1 MATLEERIQNLTQDI
16 NPSSGRMSDEEVRRI
31 RQNDPMAARFGSA
44 DTGFYTDQP
53 KDFTNEEKVYN
64 TLVEL
69 QRNAQTPEESE
80 KLLQMISQRNKT
92 LLSGVPDP
100 MMSGVDT
107 NPMQPLVE
115 MGFGEQVDII
125 LGNPAD
131 SDISRQAQQQII
143 NEMGTGMDIDSF
155 LMEVNNLAP
164 KGAMSNIDAE
174 VMQRLMS
181 AGRDG
186 DTAIGHLTEGEVVI
200 PAPVLEANPQA
211 ANMLEQ
217 TMTQMG
223 IDPRT
228 RVVDSTGEIGGIA
241 SINPETGFQEFG
253 FLSDVWK
260 KAKKVVKAVAP
271 IAVNFIPGV
280 GPLAK
285 AALTAGI
292 GKASGLS
299 TKDALLGGALSY
311 GGSKLFGGT
320 PAAGSAGKA
329 STGNIFS
336 RVGEY
341 IMPGKDG
348 IGLLGNLGKS
358 ASGAYEYVM
367 PGKDNVGLF
376 GNVKSGIG
384 NLFNSTPESDII
396 KYDPVNQGYV
406 NIQTGMPA
414 TASEIASLT
423 SQSGLG
429 RIEDL
434 FKTVTGDDGM
444 TRTQE
449 LQLAGYTPEQ
459 IEQLKANGTFNA
471 VVSQVRDQNQGQGRG
486 AVGAIQN
493 ALTGGG
499 DGTSSGGMGMMGKLG
514 IAGLAGL
521 IGKLAY
527 EEAKNQKGVPLTP
540 LTQMDQLGRYNI
552 AAEMARQAG
561 EGSPSRVEYGLN
573 PEGMPALSGG
583 RPTVSEGMVY
593 QPPEKRMMAY
603 GGIMNLNGG
612 GSTGFAERMEVA
624 DKLIDSLI
632 PTRKET
638 GAAINEDE
646 RNLLNRY
653 SIDRAVE
660 AVPFVPNFIE
670 NLVQSD
676 KYKDFE
682 SATMDFITP
691 ALRHESGAAI
701 TYDEIN
707 AMKKSLIP
715 MPGDREE
722 VIEAKSMARKNI
734 INKMRSMNSDT
745 QEPNKT
751 KVFAPQRRYD
761 GGIMNLNMGGMPR
774 YNYGGGVQYFNQ
786 GGTVAMAEGGDMDAT
801 INIENFPV
809 KDGQI
814 DGPGTETS
822 DDIPAML
829 SDGEFVMTAKAVKGA
844 GAFNINDNNGILTLT
859 PNGDPSRDSGTR
871 VMYKLMEHFGKVA

>member
-1 MATLEERIQNLTQDI
+1 MATLEERLQNLTQDI
-16 NPSSGRMSDEEVRRI
+16 NPSSRRMSDEEVRRI

-107 NPMQPLVE
+107 SIMQPLVE
-115 MGFGEQVDII
+115 MGFEKQVRVI
-125 LGNPAD
+125 LSTPQNSPE
-131 SDISRQAQQQII
+131 SIEAQHQII
-143 NEMGTGMDIDSF
+143 NEMGTGMDIDAF
-155 LMEVNNLAP
+155 VQTIREVAP
-164 KGAMSNIDAE
+164 PAIQEELLRDRMQPVGAMSNVDAE

-384 NLFNSTPESDII
+384 SLFGGGQQLPEIEALPDGSYSVDGKIMGYSEMIDAGLMDRSGNLIRSPLANLSNNDGNFLSSLMGPSQGSVLD
-396 KYDPVNQGYV
+396 YDPA
-406 NIQTGMPA
+406 TG
-414 TASEIASLT
+414 SG
-423 SQSGLG
+423 QSRLGL
-429 RIEDL
+429 IED
-434 FKTVTGDDGM
+434 FIKGGSK
-444 TRTQE
+444 
-449 LQLAGYTPEQ
+449 
-459 IEQLKANGTFNA
+459 KATESIF
-471 VVSQVRDQNQGQGRG
+471 
-486 AVGAIQN
+486 
-493 ALTGGG
+493 GGG
-499 DGTSSGGMGMMGKLG
+499 DDTSSGGMGMMGKLG

-583 RPTVSEGMVY
+583 RPTVSEAMVY
-593 QPPEKRMMAY
+593 QPPEKRMMA
-603 GGIMNLNGG
+603 
-612 GSTGFAERMEVA
+612 
-624 DKLIDSLI
+624 
-632 PTRKET
+632 
-638 GAAINEDE
+638 
-646 RNLLNRY
+646 
-653 SIDRAVE
+653 
-660 AVPFVPNFIE
+660 
-670 NLVQSD
+670 Q
-676 KYKDFE
+676 
-682 SATMDFITP
+682 
-691 ALRHESGAAI
+691 
-701 TYDEIN
+701 
-707 AMKKSLIP
+707 
-715 MPGDREE
+715 
-722 VIEAKSMARKNI
+722 
-734 INKMRSMNSDT
+734 
-745 QEPNKT
+745 
-751 KVFAPQRRYD
+751 

-786 GGTVAMAEGGDMDAT
+786 GGAVAMAEGGDMDAT
-801 INIENFPV
+801 INIEEFPA

-814 DGPGTETS
+814 DGPGTEVS

>member
-16 NPSSGRMSDEEVRRI
+16 NPMGAMSDMDAERLMIIQQPQEFISNPKGQSTKLRMEAMLRLPKGSLSDSDALRMLQMMGGELNTQALPSVYQTLKSLVGDSRNETVGSGVMSDRDAQ
-31 RQNDPMAARFGSA
+31 RVMAALGDNNRAGRIFE
-44 DTGFYTDQP
+44 D
-53 KDFTNEEKVYN
+53 NENFFREMRIGDEVVYKGDN
-64 TLVEL
+64 QVMSQDVFRAENPYARPTVASEST
-69 QRNAQTPEESE
+69 RGTMSDIEGDMVMNAMPDAV
-80 KLLQMISQRNKT
+80 RANKS

-107 NPMQPLVE
+107 SIMQPLVE
-115 MGFGEQVDII
+115 MGFEKQVRVI
-125 LGNPAD
+125 LSTPQNSPE
-131 SDISRQAQQQII
+131 SIEAQHQII
-143 NEMGTGMDIDSF
+143 NEMGTGMDIDAF
-155 LMEVNNLAP
+155 VQTVREVAP
-164 KGAMSNIDAE
+164 PAIQEELLRDRMQPVGAMSNIDAE

-320 PAAGSAGKA
+320 PAAGKA

-336 RVGEY
+336 RAKDYVFKGS
-341 IMPGKDG
+341 DG

-358 ASGAYEYVM
+358 AYNAYDYVM
-367 PGKDNVGLF
+367 PGSDGVGLF

-384 NLFNSTPESDII
+384 SLFGGGQPEFEMLPDGTY
-396 KYDPVNQGYV
+396 K
-406 NIQTGMPA
+406 
-414 TASEIASLT
+414 EIASGDVFGIEELRQAGKIDRAGNLVN
-423 SQSGLG
+423 SPVANAFSDQSNLG

-444 TRTQE
+444 TRTEE
-449 LQLAGYTPEQ
+449 LVSAGYSPED
-459 IEQLKANGTFNA
+459 IEVAKANGTFNA
-471 VVSQVRDQNQGQGRG
+471 LVAKARSEGKVVSNRG

-499 DGTSSGGMGMMGKLG
+499 DSTTSGGMGMMGKLG

-527 EEAKNQKGVPLTP
+527 EEAKDQKGVPLTP

-552 AAEMARQAG
+552 EAEIARRTGA
-561 EGSPSRVEYGLN
+561 EAPSRVEFGLN

-583 RPTVSEGMVY
+583 SP
-593 QPPEKRMMAY
+593 RMAAY
-603 GGIMNLNGG
+603 
-612 GSTGFAERMEVA
+612 
-624 DKLIDSLI
+624 
-632 PTRKET
+632 
-638 GAAINEDE
+638 
-646 RNLLNRY
+646 
-653 SIDRAVE
+653 
-660 AVPFVPNFIE
+660 
-670 NLVQSD
+670 
-676 KYKDFE
+676 
-682 SATMDFITP
+682 
-691 ALRHESGAAI
+691 
-701 TYDEIN
+701 
-707 AMKKSLIP
+707 
-715 MPGDREE
+715 
-722 VIEAKSMARKNI
+722 
-734 INKMRSMNSDT
+734 
-745 QEPNKT
+745 
-751 KVFAPQRRYD
+751 

-801 INIENFPV
+801 INIEDFPV

-814 DGPGTETS
+814 DGPGTEVS

-844 GAFNINDNNGILTLT
+844 GSFNINDNNGILTLT

>member
-1 MATLEERIQNLTQDI
+1 LPKGSLSDSDALRMLMMMGGELNTQALPSVYETMKNLVGDLRNQTVGPGVMTDRDAQRVMQALGGNNNTMPI
-16 NPSSGRMSDEEVRRI
+16 GSGVMSDRE
-31 RQNDPMAARFGSA
+31 A
-44 DTGFYTDQP
+44 DM
-53 KDFTNEEKVYN
+53 VM
-64 TLVEL
+64 
-69 QRNAQTPEESE
+69 NAMPS
-80 KLLQMISQRNKT
+80 
-92 LLSGVPDP
+92 
-100 MMSGVDT
+100 

-164 KGAMSNIDAE
+164 KGAMTNIDAE
-174 VMQRLMS
+174 GMQRLMS

-384 NLFNSTPESDII
+384 SLFGGGQQPYTDAEIGSMLETM
-396 KYDPVNQGYV
+396 DPSMVEQAVNQRNLLISQG
-406 NIQTGMPA
+406 
-414 TASEIASLT
+414 
-423 SQSGLG
+423 SQSNLG

-499 DGTSSGGMGMMGKLG
+499 DDTSSGGMGMMGKLG

-527 EEAKNQKGVPLTP
+527 EEAKDQKGVPLTP

-552 AAEMARQAG
+552 EAEIARRTGA
-561 EGSPSRVEYGLN
+561 EAPSRVEFGLN

-583 RPTVSEGMVY
+583 SP
-593 QPPEKRMMAY
+593 RM
-603 GGIMNLNGG
+603 
-612 GSTGFAERMEVA
+612 
-624 DKLIDSLI
+624 
-632 PTRKET
+632 
-638 GAAINEDE
+638 AA
-646 RNLLNRY
+646 
-653 SIDRAVE
+653 
-660 AVPFVPNFIE
+660 
-670 NLVQSD
+670 Q
-676 KYKDFE
+676 
-682 SATMDFITP
+682 
-691 ALRHESGAAI
+691 
-701 TYDEIN
+701 
-707 AMKKSLIP
+707 
-715 MPGDREE
+715 
-722 VIEAKSMARKNI
+722 
-734 INKMRSMNSDT
+734 
-745 QEPNKT
+745 
-751 KVFAPQRRYD
+751 

-774 YNYGGGVQYFNQ
+774 YNFGGGVQYFNQ

-844 GAFNINDNNGILTLT
+844 GSFNINDNNGILTLT

>member
-16 NPSSGRMSDEEVRRI
+16 NPMGSGVMSDQDAERLMIIQQPQEFISNPKGQSTKLRMEAMLRL
-31 RQNDPMAARFGSA
+31 PKGSLSDSDA
-44 DTGFYTDQP
+44 
-53 KDFTNEEKVYN
+53 
-64 TLVEL
+64 L
-69 QRNAQTPEESE
+69 RM
-80 KLLQMISQRNKT
+80 LQMMGGELNTQALPSVYQTLKSLVGDSRNETVGSGVMSDRDAQRVMQALGGNNNTMPIGSGVMSDREMERLMNAMPDAVRANKS

-107 NPMQPLVE
+107 SIMQPLVE
-115 MGFGEQVDII
+115 MGFEQQVRVI
-125 LGNPAD
+125 LSTPQNSPE
-131 SDISRQAQQQII
+131 SIEAQHQII
-143 NEMGTGMDIDSF
+143 NEMGTGMDIDAF
-155 LMEVNNLAP
+155 VQTIREVAP
-164 KGAMSNIDAE
+164 PAVQEELLRDRMQPVGAMSNVDAE

-320 PAAGSAGKA
+320 PAAGKA

-336 RVGEY
+336 RAKDYVFKGS
-341 IMPGKDG
+341 DG

-358 ASGAYEYVM
+358 AYNAYDYVM
-367 PGKDNVGLF
+367 PGSDGVGLF

-384 NLFNSTPESDII
+384 SLFGGGQPEFEMLPDGTY
-396 KYDPVNQGYV
+396 K
-406 NIQTGMPA
+406 
-414 TASEIASLT
+414 EIASGDVFGIEELRQAGKIDRAGNLVN
-423 SQSGLG
+423 SPVANAFSDQSNLG

-444 TRTQE
+444 TRTEE
-449 LQLAGYTPEQ
+449 LVSAGYSPED
-459 IEQLKANGTFNA
+459 IEAAKANGTFNA
-471 VVSQVRDQNQGQGRG
+471 LVAKARSEGKVVSNRG

-499 DGTSSGGMGMMGKLG
+499 DSTSSGGMGMMGKLG

-583 RPTVSEGMVY
+583 SPRNA
-593 QPPEKRMMAY
+593 AY
-603 GGIMNLNGG
+603 GGIMNLNMGG
-612 GSTGFAERMEVA
+612 MPRYNYGGEVQYF
-624 DKLIDSLI
+624 
-632 PTRKET
+632 
-638 GAAINEDE
+638 N
-646 RNLLNRY
+646 
-653 SIDRAVE
+653 
-660 AVPFVPNFIE
+660 
-670 NLVQSD
+670 Q
-676 KYKDFE
+676 
-682 SATMDFITP
+682 
-691 ALRHESGAAI
+691 
-701 TYDEIN
+701 
-707 AMKKSLIP
+707 
-715 MPGDREE
+715 
-722 VIEAKSMARKNI
+722 
-734 INKMRSMNSDT
+734 
-745 QEPNKT
+745 
-751 KVFAPQRRYD
+751 
-761 GGIMNLNMGGMPR
+761 GGMPR

-786 GGTVAMAEGGDMDAT
+786 GGAVAMAEGGDMDAT
-801 INIENFPV
+801 INIEEFPA

-814 DGPGTETS
+814 DGPGTEVS

>member
-80 KLLQMISQRNKT
+80 KLLQMIRQRNKT

-107 NPMQPLVE
+107 SIMQPLVE
-115 MGFGEQVDII
+115 MGFEKQVRVI
-125 LGNPAD
+125 LSTPQNSPE
-131 SDISRQAQQQII
+131 SIEAQHQII
-143 NEMGTGMDIDSF
+143 NEMGTGMDIDAF
-155 LMEVNNLAP
+155 VQTIREVAP
-164 KGAMSNIDAE
+164 PAIQEELLRDRMQPVGAMSNVDAE

-211 ANMLEQ
+211 ADMLEQ
-217 TMTQMG
+217 TMSQMG

-253 FLSDVWK
+253 FLSKLWK

-320 PAAGSAGKA
+320 PAAGKA

-336 RVGEY
+336 RAGEY

-444 TRTQE
+444 TRTEE
-449 LQLAGYTPEQ
+449 LMSAGYTPEQ
-459 IEQLKANGTFNA
+459 IEQAKANGTFNA
-471 VVSQVRDQNQGQGRG
+471 LVSQARSEGKVVSNRG

-527 EEAKNQKGVPLTP
+527 EEAKDQKGVPLTP

-552 AAEMARQAG
+552 EAEIARRTGA
-561 EGSPSRVEYGLN
+561 EAPSRVEFGLN

-603 GGIMNLNGG
+603 
-612 GSTGFAERMEVA
+612 
-624 DKLIDSLI
+624 
-632 PTRKET
+632 
-638 GAAINEDE
+638 
-646 RNLLNRY
+646 
-653 SIDRAVE
+653 
-660 AVPFVPNFIE
+660 
-670 NLVQSD
+670 
-676 KYKDFE
+676 
-682 SATMDFITP
+682 
-691 ALRHESGAAI
+691 
-701 TYDEIN
+701 
-707 AMKKSLIP
+707 
-715 MPGDREE
+715 
-722 VIEAKSMARKNI
+722 
-734 INKMRSMNSDT
+734 
-745 QEPNKT
+745 
-751 KVFAPQRRYD
+751 

>member
-1 MATLEERIQNLTQDI
+1 MATLEERLQNLTQDI
-16 NPSSGRMSDEEVRRI
+16 NPSSRRMSDEEVRRI

-107 NPMQPLVE
+107 SIMQPLVE
-115 MGFGEQVDII
+115 MGFEKQVRVI
-125 LGNPAD
+125 LSTPQNSPE
-131 SDISRQAQQQII
+131 SIEAQHQII
-143 NEMGTGMDIDSF
+143 NEMGTGMDIDAF
-155 LMEVNNLAP
+155 VQTIREVAP
-164 KGAMSNIDAE
+164 PAIQEELLRDRMQPVGAMSNVDAE

-384 NLFNSTPESDII
+384 SLFGGGQQLPEIEALPDGSYSVDGKIMGYSEMIDAGLMDRSGNLVRSPLANLSNNEGNFLSSLMGPSQGSVLD
-396 KYDPVNQGYV
+396 YDPA
-406 NIQTGMPA
+406 TG
-414 TASEIASLT
+414 SG
-423 SQSGLG
+423 QSRLGL
-429 RIEDL
+429 IED
-434 FKTVTGDDGM
+434 FIKGGSK
-444 TRTQE
+444 
-449 LQLAGYTPEQ
+449 
-459 IEQLKANGTFNA
+459 KATESIF
-471 VVSQVRDQNQGQGRG
+471 
-486 AVGAIQN
+486 
-493 ALTGGG
+493 GGG
-499 DGTSSGGMGMMGKLG
+499 DDTSSGGMGMMGKLG

-583 RPTVSEGMVY
+583 RPRIRGWSS
-593 QPPEKRMMAY
+593 A
-603 GGIMNLNGG
+603 
-612 GSTGFAERMEVA
+612 
-624 DKLIDSLI
+624 
-632 PTRKET
+632 TRKKND
-638 GAAINEDE
+638 G
-646 RNLLNRY
+646 
-653 SIDRAVE
+653 
-660 AVPFVPNFIE
+660 
-670 NLVQSD
+670 
-676 KYKDFE
+676 
-682 SATMDFITP
+682 
-691 ALRHESGAAI
+691 LRWHHE
-701 TYDEIN
+701 
-707 AMKKSLIP
+707 P
-715 MPGDREE
+715 
-722 VIEAKSMARKNI
+722 
-734 INKMRSMNSDT
+734 
-745 QEPNKT
+745 
-751 KVFAPQRRYD
+751 
-761 GGIMNLNMGGMPR
+761 
-774 YNYGGGVQYFNQ
+774 
-786 GGTVAMAEGGDMDAT
+786 
-801 INIENFPV
+801 
-809 KDGQI
+809 
-814 DGPGTETS
+814 
-822 DDIPAML
+822 
-829 SDGEFVMTAKAVKGA
+829 
-844 GAFNINDNNGILTLT
+844 
-859 PNGDPSRDSGTR
+859 
-871 VMYKLMEHFGKVA
+871 

>member
-92 LLSGVPDP
+92 LLNGVPDP

-164 KGAMSNIDAE
+164 KGAMTNIDAE

-384 NLFNSTPESDII
+384 SLFGGGQQPYTDAEIGSMLETM
-396 KYDPVNQGYV
+396 DPSMVEQAVNQRNLLISQG
-406 NIQTGMPA
+406 
-414 TASEIASLT
+414 
-423 SQSGLG
+423 SQSNLG

-499 DGTSSGGMGMMGKLG
+499 DSTTSGGMGMMGKLG

-527 EEAKNQKGVPLTP
+527 EEAKDQKGVPLTP

-552 AAEMARQAG
+552 EAEIARRTGA
-561 EGSPSRVEYGLN
+561 EAPSRVEFGLN

-583 RPTVSEGMVY
+583 SP
-593 QPPEKRMMAY
+593 RMAAY
-603 GGIMNLNGG
+603 
-612 GSTGFAERMEVA
+612 
-624 DKLIDSLI
+624 
-632 PTRKET
+632 
-638 GAAINEDE
+638 
-646 RNLLNRY
+646 
-653 SIDRAVE
+653 
-660 AVPFVPNFIE
+660 
-670 NLVQSD
+670 
-676 KYKDFE
+676 
-682 SATMDFITP
+682 
-691 ALRHESGAAI
+691 
-701 TYDEIN
+701 
-707 AMKKSLIP
+707 
-715 MPGDREE
+715 
-722 VIEAKSMARKNI
+722 
-734 INKMRSMNSDT
+734 
-745 QEPNKT
+745 
-751 KVFAPQRRYD
+751 

-801 INIENFPV
+801 INIEDFPA

-814 DGPGTETS
+814 DGPGTEVS

>member
-1 MATLEERIQNLTQDI
+1 
-16 NPSSGRMSDEEVRRI
+16 MSDREMERL
-31 RQNDPMAARFGSA
+31 M
-44 DTGFYTDQP
+44 
-53 KDFTNEEKVYN
+53 
-64 TLVEL
+64 
-69 QRNAQTPEESE
+69 NAMPETV
-80 KLLQMISQRNKT
+80 KRNKS

-107 NPMQPLVE
+107 SIMQPLVE
-115 MGFGEQVDII
+115 MGFEQQVRVI
-125 LGNPAD
+125 LSTPQNSPE
-131 SDISRQAQQQII
+131 SIQAQQEII
-143 NEMGTGMDIDSF
+143 NEMGTGMDIDAF
-155 LMEVNNLAP
+155 VQTIREVAP
-164 KGAMSNIDAE
+164 PAIQEELLRDRMQPVSAMSNVDAE

-336 RVGEY
+336 RAKDYVFKGS
-341 IMPGKDG
+341 DG

-358 ASGAYEYVM
+358 AYNAYDYVM
-367 PGKDNVGLF
+367 PGSDGVGLF

-384 NLFNSTPESDII
+384 SLFGGGQPEFEMLPDGTY
-396 KYDPVNQGYV
+396 K
-406 NIQTGMPA
+406 
-414 TASEIASLT
+414 EIASGDVFGIEELRQAGKIDRAGNLVN
-423 SQSGLG
+423 SPVANAFSDQSNLG

-444 TRTQE
+444 TRTEE
-449 LQLAGYTPEQ
+449 LVSAGYSPED
-459 IEQLKANGTFNA
+459 IEVAKANGTFNA
-471 VVSQVRDQNQGQGRG
+471 LVAKARSEGKVVSNRG

-499 DGTSSGGMGMMGKLG
+499 DSTTSGGMGMMGKLG

-583 RPTVSEGMVY
+583 SP
-593 QPPEKRMMAY
+593 RMAAY

-715 MPGDREE
+715 MPGDREW

-786 GGTVAMAEGGDMDAT
+786 GGTVAMAEGGDIDAT
-801 INIENFPV
+801 IKIENFPA

-814 DGPGTETS
+814 DGPGTEVS

>member
-92 LLSGVPDP
+92 LLNGVPDP

-164 KGAMSNIDAE
+164 KGAMTNIDAE
-174 VMQRLMS
+174 GMQRLMS

-336 RVGEY
+336 RAGEY

-384 NLFNSTPESDII
+384 SLFGGGQQLPEIEALPDGSYSVDGKIMGYSEMIDAGLMDRSGNLVRSPLANLSNNDGNFLSSLMGPSQGSVLD
-396 KYDPVNQGYV
+396 YDPA
-406 NIQTGMPA
+406 TG
-414 TASEIASLT
+414 SG
-423 SQSGLG
+423 QSRLGL
-429 RIEDL
+429 IED
-434 FKTVTGDDGM
+434 FIKGGSK
-444 TRTQE
+444 
-449 LQLAGYTPEQ
+449 
-459 IEQLKANGTFNA
+459 KATESIF
-471 VVSQVRDQNQGQGRG
+471 
-486 AVGAIQN
+486 
-493 ALTGGG
+493 GGG
-499 DGTSSGGMGMMGKLG
+499 DDTSSGGMGMMGKLG

-583 RPTVSEGMVY
+583 SP
-593 QPPEKRMMAY
+593 RMAAY
-603 GGIMNLNGG
+603 
-612 GSTGFAERMEVA
+612 
-624 DKLIDSLI
+624 
-632 PTRKET
+632 
-638 GAAINEDE
+638 
-646 RNLLNRY
+646 
-653 SIDRAVE
+653 
-660 AVPFVPNFIE
+660 
-670 NLVQSD
+670 
-676 KYKDFE
+676 
-682 SATMDFITP
+682 
-691 ALRHESGAAI
+691 
-701 TYDEIN
+701 
-707 AMKKSLIP
+707 
-715 MPGDREE
+715 
-722 VIEAKSMARKNI
+722 
-734 INKMRSMNSDT
+734 
-745 QEPNKT
+745 
-751 KVFAPQRRYD
+751 

-801 INIENFPV
+801 INIEEFPA

-814 DGPGTETS
+814 DGPGTEVS

-844 GAFNINDNNGILTLT
+844 GSFNINDNNGILTLT

>member
-1 MATLEERIQNLTQDI
+1 MTNI
-16 NPSSGRMSDEEVRRI
+16 N
-31 RQNDPMAARFGSA
+31 
-44 DTGFYTDQP
+44 
-53 KDFTNEEKVYN
+53 
-64 TLVEL
+64 
-69 QRNAQTPEESE
+69 
-80 KLLQMISQRNKT
+80 
-92 LLSGVPDP
+92 
-100 MMSGVDT
+100 
-107 NPMQPLVE
+107 
-115 MGFGEQVDII
+115 
-125 LGNPAD
+125 
-131 SDISRQAQQQII
+131 
-143 NEMGTGMDIDSF
+143 
-155 LMEVNNLAP
+155 
-164 KGAMSNIDAE
+164 AE
-174 VMQRLMS
+174 GIQRLMS
-181 AGRDG
+181 AGRMD
-186 DTAIGHLTEGEVVI
+186 DTTIGHLAEGEVVV
-200 PAPVLEANPQA
+200 PAPVLEANPQVA
-211 ANMLEQ
+211 DMLEQ
-217 TMTQMG
+217 TMSQMG
-223 IDPRT
+223 MDPRT
-228 RVVDSTGEIGGIA
+228 RIVDSTGELGGIA
-241 SINPETGFQEFG
+241 SINPDTNLQEFG
-253 FLSDVWK
+253 GVFSKLNRFR
-260 KAKKVVKAVAP
+260 KKVTKKLAPIVATVAP
-271 IAVNFIPGV
+271 FIPGI
-280 GPLAK
+280 GPLAS
-285 AALTAGI
+285 AAITAAA

-384 NLFNSTPESDII
+384 SLFGGGQQPTLEEIGATDPSTQVRIDRLRSEGMSDGQIMQNLQAAGMVPQTGENFLSSLMGPTQGSVSD
-396 KYDPVNQGYV
+396 YDPT
-406 NIQTGMPA
+406 TG
-414 TASEIASLT
+414 SG
-423 SQSGLG
+423 QSRLGL
-429 RIEDL
+429 IED
-434 FKTVTGDDGM
+434 FIKGGSK
-444 TRTQE
+444 
-449 LQLAGYTPEQ
+449 
-459 IEQLKANGTFNA
+459 KATESIF
-471 VVSQVRDQNQGQGRG
+471 
-486 AVGAIQN
+486 
-493 ALTGGG
+493 GGG
-499 DGTSSGGMGMMGKLG
+499 DDTSSGGMGMMGKLG

-552 AAEMARQAG
+552 EAEIARRTGA
-561 EGSPSRVEYGLN
+561 EAPSRVEFGLN

-583 RPTVSEGMVY
+583 RPTVAEGMVY
-593 QPPEKRMMAY
+593 QPPEKRMMAQ

>member
-1 MATLEERIQNLTQDI
+1 MATLEERLQNLTQDI
-16 NPSSGRMSDEEVRRI
+16 NPMGAMSDMDREIAMNAMPRQQSATIMDMVGKTNGDISNREMEMFRNAMPTNSLAPSVSTLDQKRLEQAFKEIQSLAGVLTNKEQDMLSQANDPITLLTTLRDIKQNLRSSGRLMSD
-31 RQNDPMAARFGSA
+31 
-44 DTGFYTDQP
+44 TD
-53 KDFTNEEKVYN
+53 KEIAM
-64 TLVEL
+64 
-69 QRNAQTPEESE
+69 NAMPS
-80 KLLQMISQRNKT
+80 
-92 LLSGVPDP
+92 
-100 MMSGVDT
+100 

-384 NLFNSTPESDII
+384 SLFGGGQQLPAIEALPDGSYSVDGKIMGYSEMIDAGLMDRSGNLVRSPLANLSNNDGNFLSSLMGPSQGSVLD
-396 KYDPVNQGYV
+396 YDPA
-406 NIQTGMPA
+406 TG
-414 TASEIASLT
+414 SG
-423 SQSGLG
+423 QSRLGL
-429 RIEDL
+429 IED
-434 FKTVTGDDGM
+434 FIKGGSK
-444 TRTQE
+444 
-449 LQLAGYTPEQ
+449 
-459 IEQLKANGTFNA
+459 KATESIF
-471 VVSQVRDQNQGQGRG
+471 
-486 AVGAIQN
+486 
-493 ALTGGG
+493 GGG
-499 DGTSSGGMGMMGKLG
+499 DDTSSGGMGMMGKLG

-583 RPTVSEGMVY
+583 SPRNA
-593 QPPEKRMMAY
+593 AY
-603 GGIMNLNGG
+603 
-612 GSTGFAERMEVA
+612 
-624 DKLIDSLI
+624 
-632 PTRKET
+632 
-638 GAAINEDE
+638 
-646 RNLLNRY
+646 
-653 SIDRAVE
+653 
-660 AVPFVPNFIE
+660 
-670 NLVQSD
+670 
-676 KYKDFE
+676 
-682 SATMDFITP
+682 
-691 ALRHESGAAI
+691 
-701 TYDEIN
+701 
-707 AMKKSLIP
+707 
-715 MPGDREE
+715 
-722 VIEAKSMARKNI
+722 
-734 INKMRSMNSDT
+734 
-745 QEPNKT
+745 
-751 KVFAPQRRYD
+751 

-786 GGTVAMAEGGDMDAT
+786 GGAVAMAEGGDMDAT
-801 INIENFPV
+801 INIEDFPA

-814 DGPGTETS
+814 DGPGTEVS

-844 GAFNINDNNGILTLT
+844 GSFNINDNNGILTLT

-871 VMYKLMEHFGKVA
+871 VMYKLMEHFGRMA

>member
-1 MATLEERIQNLTQDI
+1 MATLEERLQNLTQDI
-16 NPSSGRMSDEEVRRI
+16 NPMGAMSDMDRKI
-31 RQNDPMAARFGSA
+31 AMNAMPRQQSAAIMDMVG
-44 DTGFYTDQP
+44 
-53 KDFTNEEKVYN
+53 KTNGAISNREMEMFRDAV
-64 TLVEL
+64 
-69 QRNAQTPEESE
+69 PETV
-80 KLLQMISQRNKT
+80 KRNKS

-107 NPMQPLVE
+107 SIMQPLVE
-115 MGFGEQVDII
+115 MGFEQQVRVI
-125 LGNPAD
+125 LSTPQNSPE
-131 SDISRQAQQQII
+131 SIQAQQEII
-143 NEMGTGMDIDSF
+143 YEMGTGMDIDAF
-155 LMEVNNLAP
+155 VQTVREVAP
-164 KGAMSNIDAE
+164 PAVQEELLRDRMQPVGAMSNVDAE

-320 PAAGSAGKA
+320 PKA
-329 STGNIFS
+329 TSTGGGFFTGGGS
-336 RVGEY
+336 
-341 IMPGKDG
+341 DG
-348 IGLLGNLGKS
+348 IGRFGKVGDFFGGVKKGIGSLFGGGQQLPAIEALPDGSYSVDGKIMGYSEMIDAGLMDRSGNLVRS
-358 ASGAYEYVM
+358 PLANLSNN
-367 PGKDNVGLF
+367 D
-376 GNVKSGIG
+376 GNFLSSLMGPSQGSV
-384 NLFNSTPESDII
+384 LD
-396 KYDPVNQGYV
+396 YDPT
-406 NIQTGMPA
+406 TG
-414 TASEIASLT
+414 SG
-423 SQSGLG
+423 QSRLGL
-429 RIEDL
+429 IED
-434 FKTVTGDDGM
+434 FIKGGSK
-444 TRTQE
+444 
-449 LQLAGYTPEQ
+449 
-459 IEQLKANGTFNA
+459 KATESIF
-471 VVSQVRDQNQGQGRG
+471 
-486 AVGAIQN
+486 
-493 ALTGGG
+493 GGG
-499 DGTSSGGMGMMGKLG
+499 DDTSSGGMGMMGKLG

-583 RPTVSEGMVY
+583 SP
-593 QPPEKRMMAY
+593 RMAAY
-603 GGIMNLNGG
+603 
-612 GSTGFAERMEVA
+612 
-624 DKLIDSLI
+624 
-632 PTRKET
+632 
-638 GAAINEDE
+638 
-646 RNLLNRY
+646 
-653 SIDRAVE
+653 
-660 AVPFVPNFIE
+660 
-670 NLVQSD
+670 
-676 KYKDFE
+676 
-682 SATMDFITP
+682 
-691 ALRHESGAAI
+691 
-701 TYDEIN
+701 
-707 AMKKSLIP
+707 
-715 MPGDREE
+715 
-722 VIEAKSMARKNI
+722 
-734 INKMRSMNSDT
+734 
-745 QEPNKT
+745 
-751 KVFAPQRRYD
+751 

-814 DGPGTETS
+814 DGPGTEVS

>member
-92 LLSGVPDP
+92 LLNGVPDP

-164 KGAMSNIDAE
+164 KGAMTDIDSE
-174 VMQRLMS
+174 GIKQLMS
-181 AGRDG
+181 AGRMD
-186 DTAIGHLTEGEVVI
+186 DTTIGHLAEGEVVI
-200 PAPVLEANPQA
+200 PADVLEANPQVA
-211 ANMLEQ
+211 DMLEQ
-217 TMTQMG
+217 TMNQMG
-223 IDPRT
+223 MDPRS
-228 RVVDSTGEIGGIA
+228 RVVDTTGQLGGIA
-241 SINPETGFQEFG
+241 SINPETGLQEFG
-253 FLSDVWK
+253 GFFSKLNK
-260 KAKKVVKAVAP
+260 FRKKVTKKLAPIVATVAP
-271 IAVNFIPGV
+271 FIPGI
-280 GPLAK
+280 GPLAS
-285 AALTAGI
+285 AAITAAA

-336 RVGEY
+336 RAGEY

-384 NLFNSTPESDII
+384 SLFGGGQQLPEIEALPDGSYSVDGKIMGYSEMIDAGLMDRSGNLVRSPLANLSNNDGNFLSSLMGPSQGSVLD
-396 KYDPVNQGYV
+396 YDPA
-406 NIQTGMPA
+406 TG
-414 TASEIASLT
+414 SG
-423 SQSGLG
+423 QSRLGL
-429 RIEDL
+429 IED
-434 FKTVTGDDGM
+434 FIKGGSK
-444 TRTQE
+444 
-449 LQLAGYTPEQ
+449 
-459 IEQLKANGTFNA
+459 KATESIF
-471 VVSQVRDQNQGQGRG
+471 
-486 AVGAIQN
+486 
-493 ALTGGG
+493 GGG
-499 DGTSSGGMGMMGKLG
+499 DDTSSGGMGMMGKLG

-583 RPTVSEGMVY
+583 SP
-593 QPPEKRMMAY
+593 RMAAY
-603 GGIMNLNGG
+603 
-612 GSTGFAERMEVA
+612 
-624 DKLIDSLI
+624 
-632 PTRKET
+632 
-638 GAAINEDE
+638 
-646 RNLLNRY
+646 
-653 SIDRAVE
+653 
-660 AVPFVPNFIE
+660 
-670 NLVQSD
+670 
-676 KYKDFE
+676 
-682 SATMDFITP
+682 
-691 ALRHESGAAI
+691 
-701 TYDEIN
+701 
-707 AMKKSLIP
+707 
-715 MPGDREE
+715 
-722 VIEAKSMARKNI
+722 
-734 INKMRSMNSDT
+734 
-745 QEPNKT
+745 
-751 KVFAPQRRYD
+751 

-786 GGTVAMAEGGDMDAT
+786 GGMPRYNYGGGVQYFNQGGAVAMAEGGDMDAT
-801 INIENFPV
+801 INIEEFPA

-814 DGPGTETS
+814 DGPGTEVS

>member
-107 NPMQPLVE
+107 SIMQPLVE
-115 MGFGEQVDII
+115 MGFEKQVRVI
-125 LGNPAD
+125 LSTPQNSPE
-131 SDISRQAQQQII
+131 SIEAQHQII
-143 NEMGTGMDIDSF
+143 NEMGTGMDIDAF
-155 LMEVNNLAP
+155 VQTIREVAP
-164 KGAMSNIDAE
+164 PAIQEELLRDRMQPVGAMSNVDAE

-200 PAPVLEANPQA
+200 PAPVFEANPQA

-384 NLFNSTPESDII
+384 SLFGGGQQPYTDAEIGSMLETM
-396 KYDPVNQGYV
+396 DPSMVEQAVNQRNLLISQG
-406 NIQTGMPA
+406 
-414 TASEIASLT
+414 
-423 SQSGLG
+423 SQSNLG

-499 DGTSSGGMGMMGKLG
+499 DSTSSGGMGMMGKLG

-527 EEAKNQKGVPLTP
+527 EEAKDQKGVPLTP

-552 AAEMARQAG
+552 EAEIARRTGA
-561 EGSPSRVEYGLN
+561 EAPSRVEFGLN

-583 RPTVSEGMVY
+583 SP
-593 QPPEKRMMAY
+593 RMAAY
-603 GGIMNLNGG
+603 
-612 GSTGFAERMEVA
+612 
-624 DKLIDSLI
+624 
-632 PTRKET
+632 
-638 GAAINEDE
+638 
-646 RNLLNRY
+646 
-653 SIDRAVE
+653 
-660 AVPFVPNFIE
+660 
-670 NLVQSD
+670 
-676 KYKDFE
+676 
-682 SATMDFITP
+682 
-691 ALRHESGAAI
+691 
-701 TYDEIN
+701 
-707 AMKKSLIP
+707 
-715 MPGDREE
+715 
-722 VIEAKSMARKNI
+722 
-734 INKMRSMNSDT
+734 
-745 QEPNKT
+745 
-751 KVFAPQRRYD
+751 

-786 GGTVAMAEGGDMDAT
+786 GGMPRYNYGGGVQYFNQGGAVAMAEGGDMDAT
-801 INIENFPV
+801 INIEEFPA

-814 DGPGTETS
+814 DGPGTEVS

>member
-16 NPSSGRMSDEEVRRI
+16 RPTMGAISDMDREI
-31 RQNDPMAARFGSA
+31 AM
-44 DTGFYTDQP
+44 
-53 KDFTNEEKVYN
+53 
-64 TLVEL
+64 
-69 QRNAQTPEESE
+69 NAMP
-80 KLLQMISQRNKT
+80 
-92 LLSGVPDP
+92 
-100 MMSGVDT
+100 T

-115 MGFGEQVDII
+115 MGFGEQVDVI

-164 KGAMSNIDAE
+164 KGAMTNIDAE
-174 VMQRLMS
+174 GMQRLMS

-299 TKDALLGGALSY
+299 TKEALLGGALSY

-336 RVGEY
+336 RAGEY

-471 VVSQVRDQNQGQGRG
+471 VVSQVRDQNQGQSRG

-499 DGTSSGGMGMMGKLG
+499 DDTTSGGMGMMGKLG

-527 EEAKNQKGVPLTP
+527 EEAKDQKGVPLTP

-552 AAEMARQAG
+552 EAEIARRTGA
-561 EGSPSRVEYGLN
+561 EAPSRVEFGLN

-583 RPTVSEGMVY
+583 SP
-593 QPPEKRMMAY
+593 RMAAQ

-715 MPGDREE
+715 MPGDRE
-722 VIEAKSMARKNI
+722 
-734 INKMRSMNSDT
+734 
-745 QEPNKT
+745 
-751 KVFAPQRRYD
+751 
-761 GGIMNLNMGGMPR
+761 
-774 YNYGGGVQYFNQ
+774 
-786 GGTVAMAEGGDMDAT
+786 
-801 INIENFPV
+801 
-809 KDGQI
+809 
-814 DGPGTETS
+814 
-822 DDIPAML
+822 
-829 SDGEFVMTAKAVKGA
+829 
-844 GAFNINDNNGILTLT
+844 
-859 PNGDPSRDSGTR
+859 
-871 VMYKLMEHFGKVA
+871 

>member
-1 MATLEERIQNLTQDI
+1 MATLEERLQNLTQDI
-16 NPSSGRMSDEEVRRI
+16 NPMGAMSDMDREIAMNAMPRQQSATIMDMVGKTNGDISNREMEMFRNAMPTNSLAPSVSTLDQKRLEQAFKEIQSLAGVLTNKEQDMLSQANDPITLLTTLRDIKQNLRSSGRLMSD
-31 RQNDPMAARFGSA
+31 
-44 DTGFYTDQP
+44 TD
-53 KDFTNEEKVYN
+53 KEIAM
-64 TLVEL
+64 
-69 QRNAQTPEESE
+69 NAMPS
-80 KLLQMISQRNKT
+80 
-92 LLSGVPDP
+92 
-100 MMSGVDT
+100 

-384 NLFNSTPESDII
+384 SLFGGGQQLPEIEALPDGSYSVDGKIMGYSEMIDAGLMDRSGNLVRSPLANLSNNDGNFLSSLMGPSQGSVLD
-396 KYDPVNQGYV
+396 YDPA
-406 NIQTGMPA
+406 TG
-414 TASEIASLT
+414 SG
-423 SQSGLG
+423 QSRLGL
-429 RIEDL
+429 IED
-434 FKTVTGDDGM
+434 FIKGGSK
-444 TRTQE
+444 
-449 LQLAGYTPEQ
+449 
-459 IEQLKANGTFNA
+459 KATESIF
-471 VVSQVRDQNQGQGRG
+471 
-486 AVGAIQN
+486 
-493 ALTGGG
+493 GGG
-499 DGTSSGGMGMMGKLG
+499 DDTSSGGMGMMGKLG

-583 RPTVSEGMVY
+583 SP
-593 QPPEKRMMAY
+593 RMAAY
-603 GGIMNLNGG
+603 
-612 GSTGFAERMEVA
+612 
-624 DKLIDSLI
+624 
-632 PTRKET
+632 
-638 GAAINEDE
+638 
-646 RNLLNRY
+646 
-653 SIDRAVE
+653 
-660 AVPFVPNFIE
+660 
-670 NLVQSD
+670 
-676 KYKDFE
+676 
-682 SATMDFITP
+682 
-691 ALRHESGAAI
+691 
-701 TYDEIN
+701 
-707 AMKKSLIP
+707 
-715 MPGDREE
+715 
-722 VIEAKSMARKNI
+722 
-734 INKMRSMNSDT
+734 
-745 QEPNKT
+745 
-751 KVFAPQRRYD
+751 

-786 GGTVAMAEGGDMDAT
+786 GGAVAMAEGGDMDAT
-801 INIENFPV
+801 INIEDFPA

-814 DGPGTETS
+814 DGPGTEVS

-844 GAFNINDNNGILTLT
+844 GSFNINDNNGILTLT

-871 VMYKLMEHFGKVA
+871 VMYKLMKHFGRMA

>member
-1 MATLEERIQNLTQDI
+1 MAELNLTDRVQNLLTDMERPDSLPLLQAGM
-16 NPSSGRMSDEEVRRI
+16 NFNNGKPSFNASSPLMDMMPRRETMGSGVMSDRE
-31 RQNDPMAARFGSA
+31 A
-44 DTGFYTDQP
+44 DM
-53 KDFTNEEKVYN
+53 VM
-64 TLVEL
+64 
-69 QRNAQTPEESE
+69 NAMPS
-80 KLLQMISQRNKT
+80 
-92 LLSGVPDP
+92 
-100 MMSGVDT
+100 

-164 KGAMSNIDAE
+164 KGAMTNIDAE
-174 VMQRLMS
+174 GINELMRFAVKQKVDQS
-181 AGRDG
+181 GNPLLKLGVETGRMN
-186 DTAIGHLTEGEVVI
+186 DTTLGHLSEGEAVI
-200 PAPVLEANPQA
+200 PAEVLEANPQA
-211 ANMLEQ
+211 AQSLDQ
-217 TMTQMG
+217 TMTEMG
-223 IDPRT
+223 INPDSRI
-228 RVVDSTGEIGGIA
+228 VDTTGQINGIA
-241 SINPETGFQEFG
+241 SINPETGLQEFG
-253 FLSDVWK
+253 IGSSFQKFRRKVLKPV
-260 KAKKVVKAVAP
+260 AKIAAVVPGPWQAP
-271 IAVNFIPGV
+271 AIIYNKLESGYNIASGK
-280 GPLAK
+280 G
-285 AALTAGI
+285 GI
-292 GKASGLS
+292 GDLMTVMAGGTQKVGGE
-299 TKDALLGGALSY
+299 GGAWDRIKS
-311 GGSKLFGGT
+311 GDFAKEGGGT
-320 PAAGSAGKA
+320 GFFDSAGKA
-329 STGNIFS
+329 FKGIGSVDGKFNPLQYGKNIASTYRDDQLGGYF
-336 RVGEY
+336 
-341 IMPGKDG
+341 
-348 IGLLGNLGKS
+348 GLLGGGEQPL
-358 ASGAYEYVM
+358 
-367 PGKDNVGLF
+367 
-376 GNVKSGIG
+376 
-384 NLFNSTPESDII
+384 PEEIQ
-396 KYDPVNQGYV
+396 YDPVNQGYI
-406 NIQTGMPA
+406 NTKTGMPV
-414 TASEIASLT
+414 SDEEIKALQGGSFIGGT
-423 SQSGLG
+423 KTPSFIKG
-429 RIEDL
+429 IEDTLKGQTDPSSSSL
-434 FKTVTGDDGM
+434 F
-444 TRTQE
+444 
-449 LQLAGYTPEQ
+449 
-459 IEQLKANGTFNA
+459 ANN
-471 VVSQVRDQNQGQGRG
+471 DQ
-486 AVGAIQN
+486 
-493 ALTGGG
+493 
-499 DGTSSGGMGMMGKLG
+499 GGMGMMGKLG

-583 RPTVSEGMVY
+583 SP
-593 QPPEKRMMAY
+593 RMAAY

-801 INIENFPV
+801 INIENFPA

-814 DGPGTETS
+814 DGPGTEVS